1 MPMSPPLDYGGP
13 VDWPFEPFL
22 SSAIEGSIIDR
33 FAAIAREY
41 SSRVAFNDRA
51 RQLTDAELPVLVDRI
66 AAATV
71 VASVGAWAPSRNDQQ
86 IKLRGHRSEFGEIEF
101 ALAGCDCVEDAAVV
115 VRCGES
121 GLPRAPAAYVESS
134 PGGEELRPR
143 EQRQLLFFLL
153 LLGRTSG

>member
-1 MPMSPPLDYGGP
+1 MIALASLPM
-13 VDWPFEPFL
+13 L
-22 SSAIEGSIIDR
+22 SSPSCSIGSPQPLL
-33 FAAIAREY
+33 
-41 SSRVAFNDRA
+41 SRRWA
-51 RQLTDAELPVLVDRI
+51 
-66 AAATV
+66 
-71 VASVGAWAPSRNDQQ
+71 AWAPSRNDQQ
-86 IKLRGHRSEFGEIEF
+86 IKLRGHRSEFSEIEF